1 MYRAL
6 MTEPLPLFEQE
17 KRQVYKDI
25 VDITVADRT
34 DQDSLAQ
41 AIANYDAILVVYNL
55 VSRQVIDAGKKLKV
69 IGRYGIGT
77 DNIDLKAA
85 TEHGI
90 VVTYCPEYH
99 LPTVAEHA
107 LALMFCLARR
117 IVPSAIDVRKGNWE
131 YTRFRGVD
139 IEGKTLGLL
148 GLGRTGALMGRKAA
162 LLGMRVIG
170 YDPYVTQDMLGD
182 AGIAVRSFDEV
193 IREADFLAVHVP
205 LDDRT
210 RGSINREVFKKMKKT
225 AMLINTS
232 RGPVVD
238 EDALHEAL
246 TSGEIAGAALD
257 VMTKE
262 PPGPGH
268 KLYGLDNCI
277 ITPHTA
283 WYTEE
288 ARWRLEMTGA
298 QNVVDAL
305 TGKRPKYVRN
315 AEVYAKKKG

>member
-1 MYRAL
+1 MYKAL
-6 MTEPLPLFEQE
+6 MTEPLPLFEEE
-17 KRQVYKDI
+17 KRQVYKD
-25 VDITVADRT
+25 VVEITVAERT

-41 AIANYDAILVVYNL
+41 AVGDYDAILVVYNL
-55 VSRQVIDAGKKLKV
+55 VSRQVIEAGKKLKV

-77 DNIDLKAA
+77 DNIDLEAA
-85 TEHGI
+85 TEHDI

-107 LALMFCLARR
+107 LALMFSLARK
-117 IVPSAIDVRKGNWE
+117 IVPSVIDAKNGNWE
-131 YTRFRGVD
+131 YTKFRGVD

-162 LLGMRVIG
+162 LLGMQVIG
-170 YDPYVTQDMLGD
+170 HDPYVTQEMLGD
-182 AGIAVRSFDEV
+182 AGIAVRPLDEV

-205 LDDRT
+205 LDDAT
-210 RGSINREVFKKMKKT
+210 RGSINSDVFGQMKKT
-225 AMLINTS
+225 AFLINTS

-238 EDALHEAL
+238 EDALHDAL
-246 TSGEIAGAALD
+246 TSGEVAGAALD
-257 VMTKE
+257 VMTTE

-268 KLYGLDNCI
+268 KLYGLENCI

-288 ARWRLEMTGA
+288 AMWRLEMTGA
-298 QNVVDAL
+298 QNVIDAL

-315 AEVYAKKKG
+315 VEVYDK

>member
-1 MYRAL
+1 MYKAL
-6 MTEPLPLFEQE
+6 MTEPLPLFEEE
-17 KRQVYKDI
+17 KKQIYKD
-25 VDITVADRT
+25 VVEITVADKT

-41 AIANYDAILVVYNL
+41 VIGDYDAILVVYNL
-55 VSRQVIDAGKKLKV
+55 VSRQVIEAGKKLKV

-77 DNIDLKAA
+77 DNIDLEAA

-107 LALMFCLARR
+107 LALMFSLARK
-117 IVPSAIDVRKGNWE
+117 IVPSVIDVHDGNWE
-131 YTRFRGVD
+131 YTKFRGAD

-148 GLGRTGALMGRKAA
+148 GLGRTGALMGRKAV

-182 AGIAVRSFDEV
+182 ADILVASLDDVVRK
-193 IREADFLAVHVP
+193 ADFLAVHVP
-205 LDDRT
+205 LDDST
-210 RGSINREVFKKMKKT
+210 RGSVNAGVFSKMKKT
-225 AMLINTS
+225 AFLINTS

-238 EDALHEAL
+238 EEALYDALAG
-246 TSGEIAGAALD
+246 GEIAGAALD

-262 PPGPGH
+262 PPGKGH
-268 KLYGLDNCI
+268 KLYGLENCI

-288 ARWRLEMTGA
+288 AMRRLEMTGA
-298 QNVVDAL
+298 QNAVDAL

-315 AEVYAKKKG
+315 IEVYDK